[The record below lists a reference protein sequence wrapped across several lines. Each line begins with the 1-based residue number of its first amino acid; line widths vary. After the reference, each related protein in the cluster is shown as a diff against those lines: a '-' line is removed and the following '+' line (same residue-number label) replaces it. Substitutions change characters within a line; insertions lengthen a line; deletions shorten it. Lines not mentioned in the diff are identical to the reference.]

1 MNHQDLSPV
10 RPLSSR
16 DGDALREA
24 TLGNMNWCG
33 ERFFSQDVLADP
45 AIVHYTEF
53 EPERG
58 DFGFI
63 MVDPS
68 SVVGVAWA
76 QFLGTENPG
85 YGFVSADV
93 PEASLWVAPERRGAG
108 HGRRLLRRLLAE
120 SAARGHNRVS
130 LSVEDGNRARDL
142 YESEGFLAVP
152 GRECDGVMVWK
163 AG

>member
-1 MNHQDLSPV
+1 MNHQDLSSV

-16 DGDALREA
+16 DVEALRAA
-24 TLGNMNWCG
+24 TLGNVNWRG
-33 ERFFSQDVLADP
+33 ERFSREEVLADP
-45 AIVHYTEF
+45 AIAHDTVF

-68 SVVGVAWA
+68 GVVGVAWA
-76 QFLGTENPG
+76 QFLGVDNPG
-85 YGFVSADV
+85 YGFVAADV
-93 PEASLWVAPERRGAG
+93 PEASLWVAPECRGAG
-108 HGRRLLRRLLAE
+108 QGRRLFRMLLVE
-120 SAARGHNRVS
+120 SAARGHDRVS

-142 YESEGFLAVP
+142 YESEGFSAVP
-152 GRECDGVMVWK
+152 EREHDGVMVWK

>member
-1 MNHQDLSPV
+1 MNHQDLLSV

-16 DGDALREA
+16 DGDALRRA
-24 TLGNMNWCG
+24 TLGNVNWCG
-33 ERFFSQDVLADP
+33 ERFSLEDVLANP
-45 AIVHYTEF
+45 AIAHYTEF

-63 MVDPS
+63 AVGTS
-68 SVVGVAWA
+68 GVVGVAWA

-85 YGFVSADV
+85 YGFVAADV

-108 HGRRLLRRLLAE
+108 QGRRLLRRLLEE
-120 SAARGHNRVS
+120 SAVRGHDRIS

-152 GRECDGVMVWK
+152 GREHDGVMVWK

>member
-1 MNHQDLSPV
+1 MNHQDLSSV

-16 DGDALREA
+16 DGDALRTA

-33 ERFFSQDVLADP
+33 ERFSHEDVLADP
-45 AIVHYTEF
+45 AIAHYTVF

-63 MVDPS
+63 VAGPS
-68 SVVGVAWA
+68 AVVGVAWA

-85 YGFVSADV
+85 YGFVAADV

-142 YESEGFLAVP
+142 YESEGFLTVP
-152 GRECDGVMVWK
+152 GREHDGVMVWT

>member
-1 MNHQDLSPV
+1 MNHEDLSSV

-16 DGDALREA
+16 DGDALRAA

-33 ERFFSQDVLADP
+33 ERFSREDVLADP
-45 AIVHYTEF
+45 AIAHYTVF

-58 DFGFI
+58 DFSFI

-68 SVVGVAWA
+68 GVVGVAWA
-76 QFLGTENPG
+76 QFLGTGNPG
-85 YGFVSADV
+85 YGFVAADV
-93 PEASLWVAPERRGAG
+93 PEASLWVAPECRGAG
-108 HGRRLLRRLLAE
+108 QGRRLLRMLLAE
-120 SAARGHNRVS
+120 SAARGHDRVS

-152 GRECDGVMVWK
+152 GREHDGVMVWK

>member
-33 ERFFSQDVLADP
+33 ERLSIEDVLTDP
-45 AIVHYTEF
+45 AVAHYTVF
-53 EPERG
+53 QPERG

-63 MVDPS
+63 MVNPS
-68 SVVGVAWA
+68 GVFGVAWA

-85 YGFVSADV
+85 YGFVATDV

-130 LSVEDGNRARDL
+130 LSVEHGNRARDL

-152 GRECDGVMVWK
+152 GRERDGVMAWEV
-163 AG
+163 G